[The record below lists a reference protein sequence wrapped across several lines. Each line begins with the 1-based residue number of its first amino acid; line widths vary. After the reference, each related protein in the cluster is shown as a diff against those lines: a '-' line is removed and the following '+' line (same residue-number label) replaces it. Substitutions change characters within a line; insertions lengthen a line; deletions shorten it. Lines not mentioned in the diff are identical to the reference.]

1 MAREAP
7 VLLVTGASG
16 NVGSALLKVLAAQ
29 GARLVVVDRTKEA
42 LARLPEGFGPGS
54 PHLHVAAHDL
64 AEPAACESAVAQA
77 VAHYGRLD
85 GLANTVGAF
94 AMAPLADSGQALWDD
109 MLRLNLF
116 TTLHLFRAA
125 APVMRTA
132 GGSLVAVGAGA
143 ALRAPAGMAAYAAS
157 KAAVLRLV
165 ESLAAELKADHVRV
179 NAVLP
184 GTIDTPQNRAAM
196 PGADPAAWVTPH
208 EVAEAIAFLLSPEA
222 SGVTG
227 SALAVPG
234 RG

>member
-1 MAREAP
+1 MARKAP

-16 NVGSALLKVLAAQ
+16 NVGSALLRVLAAQ

-42 LARLPEGFGPGS
+42 LGRLPEGFGPGS
-54 PHLHVAAHDL
+54 PHLHVVARDL
-64 AEPAACESAVAQA
+64 AEPAACEAAVAQA
-77 VAHYGRLD
+77 VARYRRLD

-94 AMAPLADSGQALWDD
+94 VMAPLADSGPALWDN

-125 APVMRTA
+125 VPVMRAT

-165 ESLAAELKADHVRV
+165 ESLAAELRADRVRV

-196 PGADPAAWVTPH
+196 PGADLAAWVTPQ
-208 EVAEAIAFLLSPEA
+208 EVADAIAFLLSPEA

-227 SALAVPG
+227 AALAVPG
-234 RG
+234 RS